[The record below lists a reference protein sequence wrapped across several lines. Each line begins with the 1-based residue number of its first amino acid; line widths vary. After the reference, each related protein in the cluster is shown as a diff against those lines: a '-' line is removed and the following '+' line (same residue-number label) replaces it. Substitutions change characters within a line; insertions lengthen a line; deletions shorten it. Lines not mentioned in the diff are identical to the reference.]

1 MDHSI
6 ISWGCRK
13 CMLNCLFVWLMMFN
27 ATFNNISVISWRS
40 VFIGGGI
47 WRTRRRPPACH
58 WQTSVVTGTDCIGC
72 CKSNNHTITTTVCLT
87 VFFSLSTNNF
97 PALEKR
103 LRCEMSTPYPGDVR
117 ILLLI
122 KGKLTIGKVKSSRLS
137 RCFQSSSVLDL
148 NTKVKVRSRSLSVS
162 SILWFKV
169 IWIDVLQIIA
179 ESVTVHHLYNRIWN

>member
-1 MDHSI
+1 LFDWWCLTPLSTIFQLYRGGPFLLVEESGGPGEDHQPLTEKLYHILLYTSPW
-6 ISWGCRK
+6 SRFE
-13 CMLNCLFVWLMMFN
+13 L
-27 ATFNNISVISWRS
+27 T
-40 VFIGGGI
+40 
-47 WRTRRRPPACH
+47 
-58 WQTSVVTGTDCIGC
+58 TSVVTGTDCIGC
-72 CKSNNHTITTTVCLT
+72 CKSNNHTITTTVRLT
-87 VFFSLSTNNF
+87 VFFSLSTNNYQT
-97 PALEKR
+97 LEKR
-103 LRCEMSTPYPGDVR
+103 LRCEMSTPYAGDVR

-179 ESVTVHHLYNRIWN
+179 ESVTEHHLYNRSWN